1 MEKIK
6 LIEARKQKGFSQNQ
20 MAEKLY
26 MDVSNYNRRE
36 KGNAKISYE
45 EWEKIALILETS
57 IEDIY
62 ESDEGHIV
70 IFRDNSIG
78 NYNGTN
84 NVYTVPEHLLE
95 IQRKYIEK
103 LEKELEELKKQRA

>member
-6 LIEARKQKGFSQNQ
+6 LIEARKRKGFSQNQ

-95 IQRKYIEK
+95 MQRKYIEK
-103 LEKELEELKKQRA
+103 LEKELENLKKQRS

>member
-6 LIEARKQKGFSQNQ
+6 LIEARKRKGFSQSQ
-20 MAEKLY
+20 IAEKLH

-45 EWEKIALILETS
+45 EWEKIAQILETS
-57 IEDIY
+57 VEDIY
-62 ESDEGHIV
+62 QPDEGYFIICKDQSV
-70 IFRDNSIG
+70 GI
-78 NYNGTN
+78 N

-95 IQRKYIEK
+95 TQRKYIEK
-103 LEKELEELKKQRA
+103 LERELEELKKK

>member
-6 LIEARKQKGFSQNQ
+6 LIEARKRKGLSQSQ
-20 MAEKLY
+20 IAEKLH

-45 EWEKIALILETS
+45 EWEKIAQILETS
-57 IEDIY
+57 VEDIY

-70 IFRDNSIG
+70 IFKDNAIG

-95 IQRKYIEK
+95 TQRKYIEK
-103 LEKELEELKKQRA
+103 LERELEELKKK